1 MLGGF
6 RWNLRELPRT
16 LELRRRVQAS
26 RKVPDTLILRRMFRG
41 VWKLHLLKRFGV
53 PRVAEDGA
61 AGVDVAALSSAP
73 VAES

>member
-26 RKVPDTLILRRMFRG
+26 RKVPDTLILKRMYRG

-53 PRVAEDGA
+53 PRVAEDG
-61 AGVDVAALSSAP
+61 VDAVALSSADA
-73 VAES
+73 AE